1 MSCNFNFLGLYISRE
16 ETVTKNNLEMTK
28 INSIDEESVPFQLV
42 LNPFLMKILQKDL
55 PEKGS
60 LDPEEVLALID
71 IYKSQYHPNLS
82 VHLFRQLKHAPN
94 QNTARKIF
102 DEIVHWEFQKSG
114 HTSKKE
120 AIECILNK
128 VDDDLELKKW
138 ILDKLDWGFF
148 ARVKQI
154 FKNLAPWIFG
164 NNRWFIMMDFLKSA
178 METILF
184 YWDIFKDLATYATFN
199 HMSTNI
205 LVS

>member
-82 VHLFRQLKHAPN
+82 VHFFRQLKHAPN

-120 AIECILNK
+120 AIECILNQAGN
-128 VDDDLELKKW
+128 DLELKKW
-138 ILDKLDWGFF
+138 ILDMLDWGIFSRF
-148 ARVKQI
+148 KQ
-154 FKNLAPWIFG
+154 FLQNLAPG
-164 NNRWFIMMDFLKSA
+164 LLENNRSLTIMDYLKSA
-178 METILF
+178 IQTICSTG
-184 YWDIFKDLATYATFN
+184 IFLKIWLPMQYSITCPQIFW
-199 HMSTNI
+199 
-205 LVS
+205 